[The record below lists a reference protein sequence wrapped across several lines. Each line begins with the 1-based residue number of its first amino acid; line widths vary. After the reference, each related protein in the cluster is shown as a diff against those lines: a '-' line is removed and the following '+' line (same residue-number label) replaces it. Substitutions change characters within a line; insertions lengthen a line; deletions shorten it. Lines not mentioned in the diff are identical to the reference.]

1 MFNLHRWNKM
11 FVAAIHISAFHT
23 LSSSLGAVDLVQQD
37 STVRAVSPE
46 EVEAYAE
53 SVGCAGVF
61 ETSAKD
67 NANVRMIFCFNRT
80 LLH

>member
-1 MFNLHRWNKM
+1 MTWS
-11 FVAAIHISAFHT
+11 HIF
-23 LSSSLGAVDLVQQD
+23 SSSVDLVQAD
-37 STVRAVSPE
+37 PSCRAVPSE

-67 NANVRMIFCFNRT
+67 NSNVRFILDVLI
-80 LLH
+80 LLPLC